1 MLSNILLRAKDIS
14 KSYLNNK
21 DSISIL
27 KHALFKT
34 KIDAKDEFKILDN
47 INLEIYQ
54 GETVG
59 IMGRNG
65 AGKTTLL
72 GILGNVIQPSSGEID
87 RFAKIATLLGLSAG
101 FNHNFTGRENAYL
114 FCSIQGMDEI
124 SAKSVINKIEE
135 FADLDRYF
143 DMPLSTYSSGM
154 QSRLAFSCAVHV
166 DADLIIIDETL
177 AVGDANFRMKCY
189 ERIKQMKLNGQ
200 TFLLVSHNQNIVA
213 NYCTRAIVLE
223 GGKKIF
229 DGTTFEAI
237 EVYKRIR
244 TESMGDSD
252 LTGKVLKVAA
262 NNNGLDNAAV
272 LENFQLIERNING
285 EALGVISAQL
295 LAQSDIEQISINFG
309 ISNQHGI
316 VVCAFD
322 GAKSGMPILKLKS
335 GEKRNVEMIF
345 SKRLLPGRYFVSS
358 IVHELIGDVTKPQS
372 IYQNLLSFEIAGDN
386 IMSGIANLNM
396 KIAILE

>member
-1 MLSNILLRAKDIS
+1 MFSSA
-14 KSYLNNK
+14 
-21 DSISIL
+21 
-27 KHALFKT
+27 
-34 KIDAKDEFKILDN
+34 
-47 INLEIYQ
+47 
-54 GETVG
+54 
-59 IMGRNG
+59 
-65 AGKTTLL
+65 
-72 GILGNVIQPSSGEID
+72 NVIS
-87 RFAKIATLLGLSAG
+87 
-101 FNHNFTGRENAYL
+101 L
-114 FCSIQGMDEI
+114 FE
-124 SAKSVINKIEE
+124 KSTWKNKIEE

-154 QSRLAFSCAVHV
+154 QARLAFSCAVHV

-177 AVGDANFRMKCY
+177 AVGDANFRVKCY
-189 ERIKQMKLNGQ
+189 ERIKQMKLNGKM
-200 TFLLVSHNQNIVA
+200 FLLVSHNQNIVA

-237 EVYKRIR
+237 EAYKRIR

-272 LENFQLIERNING
+272 LENFQLIERNIDG

-295 LAQSDIEQISINFG
+295 LAQRDIEQISINFG

-372 IYQNLLSFEIAGDN
+372 IYQNFLSFEIAGDN